1 MLNVG
6 HDRSHA
12 RAREDYLKAIFQLA
26 GGGPVL
32 AADLARYLGVSRS
45 SVSQFKVRLAG
56 ERLIRRASER
66 TDALCL
72 TKKGLAMAIAIVRR
86 HRLLETFLHRSLGVP
101 LERIHDEA
109 ERLEHAVS
117 EDVARRLARF
127 LGNPRTDPHGHRIPD
142 EALDVS
148 AQADVP
154 LVGVAE
160 GARVVITRMSDRDQ
174 AAVKELA
181 RAGALPGM
189 HATVGR
195 VKEGGLTL
203 RRGRRQIALSSAA
216 AGALYCEPQ
225 DDASRERAR

>member
-6 HDRSHA
+6 FDRSHL
-12 RAREDYLKAIFQLA
+12 RAREDYLKAIYHLA
-26 GGGPVL
+26 GEGPVQ
-32 AADLARYLGVSRS
+32 AAELARYLGVSRS

-66 TDALCL
+66 TDALRL

-127 LGNPRTDPHGHRIPD
+127 LGNPQTDPHGHRIPD
-142 EALDVS
+142 EALHVDAS
-148 AQADVP
+148 ADRP
-154 LVGVAE
+154 LTGVE
-160 GARVVITRMSDRDQ
+160 RGCRVVLTRMDDRDE
-174 AAVKELA
+174 AVVKELA
-181 RAGALPGM
+181 RCGALPGLR
-189 HATVGR
+189 AVVSRAGA
-195 VKEGGLTL
+195 GGMTL
-203 RRGRRQIALSSAA
+203 RSGRREIMLSAA
-216 AGALYCEPQ
+216 ASGALYCTLAPANSE
-225 DDASRERAR
+225 ARSR